1 MDMRIYGIM
10 ADLIM
15 IAVIVYIIV
24 MSVKQGF
31 AKSFFKCTKM
41 LIVILITSLL
51 GSLLVGICREA
62 FVTDMVDGRVSNVLV
77 EYVERHEDDISFE
90 ALSEKVHP
98 LIKRIVPMQRLEKY
112 YNSISGNTAE
122 VAQKIGEKIENLLID
137 IVSKIVA
144 YIIMFVVVYVIVSII
159 VVIIEKFCDL
169 PMFTKLNHVLGFVWG
184 VSHAYVV
191 VSFGACI
198 AMLILG
204 SDCIEGT
211 FVTRLIY
218 RFGLFTH

>member
-15 IAVIVYIIV
+15 LAVIVYIIV

-51 GSLLVGICREA
+51 GSLLVGFCRETL
-62 FVTDMVDGRVSNVLV
+62 VTDIVDGRVSNILV
-77 EYVERHEDDISFE
+77 QYVERHEDDISFE
-90 ALSEKVHP
+90 SLSNNVHP

-112 YNSISGNTAE
+112 YNSISGNTTE

-144 YIIMFVVVYVIVSII
+144 YMIMFIIVYVIVSIA

-169 PMFTKLNHVLGFVWG
+169 PMFVKINRALGFVWG
-184 VSHAYVV
+184 VSHAYVA
-191 VSFGACI
+191 VSFGVCLV
-198 AMLILG
+198 MFLLG
-204 SDCIEGT
+204 ADFIEGT
-211 FVTRLIY
+211 FITRLIY